1 MVSEDAI
8 NEPLIAEG
16 YKDPNGNGRSDDTS
30 WSQGL
35 APPDRTE
42 PDENKSV
49 NRNVSA
55 GHNTGSLDF
64 RDSLTRPS
72 IEHFSTMTFESF
84 KDYVQTNSSII
95 LKSREGITSMKHSTW
110 GNTNEPT
117 HCCSPIFAF
126 LVFINLT
133 AIGAAVAVSKTHH
146 WEAATIA
153 IVVSS
158 FAFFLLLVTSITTYM
173 LIYKG
178 GLDKARNACFL
189 SFFGAR
195 CNIWANQFCRY
206 LLLCCYNPCE
216 FQILD
221 LVMNDEA
228 RQTAKRIMKLNEGK
242 GPDPGGV
249 CWLGDS
255 EFTFWHN
262 LREDMKPF
270 HPNNFNAGF
279 GGSRVCDI
287 ARNIDIVCFDF
298 DPETVILHAAGNDFD
313 FAFKTLTIEAL
324 KVRLMDLFRAIDSHP
339 SVKRIGYFLSSRRPT
354 YTDEKWDFM
363 IRVHAFMIEA
373 IEESELKDRVKVF
386 DLRYMVHPLDD
397 FYHDR
402 SHLNDQGHGRKA
414 KELLRLLQETWPP
427 A

>member
-16 YKDPNGNGRSDDTS
+16 YKNPNGNGRSDDTS

-42 PDENKSV
+42 SDENKSV

-178 GLDKARNACFL
+178 GLDKARNA
-189 SFFGAR
+189 
-195 CNIWANQFCRY
+195 
-206 LLLCCYNPCE
+206 
-216 FQILD
+216 
-221 LVMNDEA
+221 
-228 RQTAKRIMKLNEGK
+228 
-242 GPDPGGV
+242 
-249 CWLGDS
+249 
-255 EFTFWHN
+255 
-262 LREDMKPF
+262 
-270 HPNNFNAGF
+270 
-279 GGSRVCDI
+279 
-287 ARNIDIVCFDF
+287 
-298 DPETVILHAAGNDFD
+298 
-313 FAFKTLTIEAL
+313 
-324 KVRLMDLFRAIDSHP
+324 
-339 SVKRIGYFLSSRRPT
+339 
-354 YTDEKWDFM
+354 
-363 IRVHAFMIEA
+363 
-373 IEESELKDRVKVF
+373 
-386 DLRYMVHPLDD
+386 
-397 FYHDR
+397 
-402 SHLNDQGHGRKA
+402 
-414 KELLRLLQETWPP
+414 
-427 A
+427 